1 MELNPNIILSGVQPN
16 FLAGI
21 QQANQAAAQQ
31 NGFQREQA
39 MNQLYQT
46 QGAGIANG
54 DPAALNAL
62 AGFSPQAAVDIRGAQ
77 QNMAFDAEKM
87 DYFRQDAKAKAAAN
101 VASLSA
107 AEAAAKAAKIDQ
119 AIAAGTAAQNPDQWD
134 QTMRSFGAPEYV
146 GQFENRGPIIASAMG
161 VKDALEAAATAQ
173 KDARDAA
180 AGPEWRPAT
189 PEEAKA
195 QGAVAGQINTKTGK
209 FDPQN
214 PPSRMAITT
223 NPDGTMSFSQG
234 PDMGGVG
241 TSVKAGTAPQGFTPV
256 NDPNAPGG
264 VALVATPGGPE
275 AAAAGKAKTASDLAF
290 SSFKNKAD
298 IVDKKI
304 TNALASIDLNG
315 QWVAG
320 YGSYL
325 QNLPNTEAIKFK
337 GYLDTIKANL
347 GYEELQNM
355 RDNSPTG
362 GALGAISERET
373 TFLQSMQAS
382 LDQAQKPE
390 DLRKIL
396 TELQVGRRKF
406 QAEREAIM
414 RGGQSGGQAP
424 EAPPSGLTPEQQ
436 SVFDKY
442 KN

>member
-1 MELNPNIILSGVQPN
+1 MALDPNIILSGVQPN

-161 VKDALEAAATAQ
+161 VKDALAAAAAAQ

-214 PPSRMAITT
+214 PPSGMKVES
-223 NPDGTMSFSQG
+223 DGRGGFSIVQG
-234 PDMGGVG
+234 PGAGQSPSGGAAVASPEAMIATIDG
-241 TSVKAGTAPQGFTPV
+241 IL
-256 NDPNAPGG
+256 NDPALDYSTGVLALGQKLPG
-264 VALVATPGGPE
+264 TPMKRFEGR
-275 AAAAGKAKTASDLAF
+275 A
-290 SSFKNKAD
+290 NQ
-298 IVDKKI
+298 
-304 TNALASIDLNG
+304 LNG
-315 QWVAG
+315 QAF
-320 YGSYL
+320 L
-325 QNLPNTEAIKFK
+325 QAFQSLKGGGQITEIEGAKATQAI
-337 GYLDTIKANL
+337 GRLDTA
-347 GYEELQNM
+347 Q
-355 RDNSPTG
+355 SPDDYRS
-362 GALGAISERET
+362 A
-373 TFLQSMQAS
+373 
-382 LDQAQKPE
+382 
-390 DLRKIL
+390 L
-396 TELQVGRRKF
+396 TELKDILTLAQQRPVGWVY
-406 QAEREAIM
+406 
-414 RGGQSGGQAP
+414 GQAD
-424 EAPPSGLTPEQQ
+424 PSLKQGNQPNVGDVENGYRFKGGNPADAGSWE
-436 SVFDKY
+436 SVQ
-442 KN
+442 